1 MLIRTKSKKKPPRIV
16 AYGGAGVGKTYF
28 GSQMPNPIFVLTE
41 DGMGTIDAQQ
51 FPLFKSF
58 DDVNRMAGIITQIRN
73 QVQKEGLQLTKN
85 Q

>member
-1 MLIRTKSKKKPPRIV
+1 MSLADIRTKSKKKAPRIV

-51 FPLFKSF
+51 FPLCKSF
-58 DDVNRMAGIITQIRN
+58 E
-73 QVQKEGLQLTKN
+73 QVMGYLQDLRYRILKLMN
-85 Q
+85 F